1 MNAAARRILVA
12 DGERDLL
19 EAIDFTLR
27 AEGYEVEGVLDG
39 ETALST
45 ALAGE
50 FDLVILDARL
60 PRLSGSEVCRRL
72 REQSNVPIVVH
83 PGDNLQAGA
92 EIATVEAR
100 HAAYLNLVNGDSPF
114 PDAFDD
120 GKLPSQIVA
129 AVLATGFVVSCP
141 ASVLAL
147 FGRLP

>member
-27 AEGYEVEGVLDG
+27 AEGCEVEGVLDG

-45 ALAGE
+45 ALAGK

-60 PRLSGSEVCRRL
+60 RRLSGSEVCRRL

-83 PGDNLQAGA
+83 TVLDDEWARLRHLEAGA
-92 EIATVEAR
+92 DEYLVRPIPLSELVR
-100 HAAYLNLVNGDSPF
+100 RVHAILGPNL
-114 PDAFDD
+114 
-120 GKLPSQIVA
+120 
-129 AVLATGFVVSCP
+129 
-141 ASVLAL
+141 
-147 FGRLP
+147 